1 MLPVQTVQSENHKY
15 HRNSLSG
22 STNPNKPK
30 ITTLHY
36 PSSLVQMYPVR
47 NIKSMKLK
55 DIQKFTASN
64 TLTAPQIKAAL
75 HKLSN
80 ALITFNFSLAEK
92 D

>member
-1 MLPVQTVQSENHKY
+1 
-15 HRNSLSG
+15 
-22 STNPNKPK
+22 
-30 ITTLHY
+30 
-36 PSSLVQMYPVR
+36 MYPVR